1 MIFMVELDAR
11 SRQLEL
17 ENIPFAEVPAVLPSL
32 ENDGEICVV
41 CRVEERTHA
50 LIPCGH
56 KVLCEECVYLLEP
69 KRGPICN
76 VDFTTSIRIW

>member
-1 MIFMVELDAR
+1 MPEDRDPDIIYMVELDAR

-50 LIPCGH
+50 LIPYGH
-56 KVLCEECVYLLEP
+56 KVLCE
-69 KRGPICN
+69 
-76 VDFTTSIRIW
+76 